1 MDMLKRPFHVAGTEL
16 TTSASIGITFSK
28 FGYTTPEH
36 VLRDADI
43 AMYKAKGAGK
53 ARYALF
59 DSSLH
64 TEVANRLRLEGE
76 LRQAIEGGQLSV
88 AYQPILEMASGRLAG
103 FEALVR
109 WKHPADGTIAP
120 GAFLPIA
127 EEAGMMVRIS
137 DFVLHCA
144 CRQLRHWQDELDRRA
159 LESARQR
166 PHAPSGAEPEVP
178 APVLSMSVNIS
189 GHDIAHPAFVAR
201 ISRALVESGL
211 QARQLTLELTENIL
225 MSHLEGALP
234 ALTELQR
241 LGVGLAVD
249 DFGTGYSSLS
259 HLAKLPID
267 TLKIDRSFVARLKEG
282 SAEAAVVR
290 SIILLGGSLGK
301 SVLAEGI
308 ETESQFIQLN
318 AMGCN
323 LGQGFLLGR
332 PLTAVQAEALLGGAS
347 WREQPARMPNA
358 APIEV
363 GANTML
369 H

>member
-1 MDMLKRPFHVAGTEL
+1 MDMLKRPFHVADTEL
-16 TTSASIGITFSK
+16 NTSASIGITFST

-36 VLRDADI
+36 VLRDADT

-64 TEVANRLRLEGE
+64 TEVARRLRLEGE
-76 LRQAIEGGQLSV
+76 LRHAVERGELSV
-88 AYQPILEMASGRLAG
+88 AYQPIHELGSGRLAG

-109 WKHPADGTIAP
+109 WKHPAEGPIAP
-120 GAFLPIA
+120 GTFLPIA
-127 EEAGMMVRIS
+127 EEAGMMVRVS
-137 DFVLHCA
+137 DFVLNCA
-144 CRQLRHWQDELDRRA
+144 CRQLRRWQDDLDRRA
-159 LESARQR
+159 LEAAPARPRDPSAA
-166 PHAPSGAEPEVP
+166 APT
-178 APVLSMSVNIS
+178 APPPMLTMSVNIS

-225 MSHLEGALP
+225 MSRLEGALP

-267 TLKIDRSFVARLKEG
+267 VLKIDRSFVARLKVG
-282 SAEAAVVR
+282 SPEAAVVR

-308 ETESQFIQLN
+308 ETESQLGQLN

-332 PLTAVQAEALLGGAS
+332 PLTAEQAEALLGGAS
-347 WREQPARMPNA
+347 WREPPAR
-358 APIEV
+358 APELIPREV
-363 GANTML
+363 GANTMV